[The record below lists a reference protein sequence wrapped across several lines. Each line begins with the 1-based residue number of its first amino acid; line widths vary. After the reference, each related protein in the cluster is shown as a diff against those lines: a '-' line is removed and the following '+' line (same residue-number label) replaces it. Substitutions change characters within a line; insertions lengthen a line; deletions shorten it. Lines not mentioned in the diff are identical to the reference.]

1 MGVEI
6 IAVLIPIV
14 AIIAIAVILITAFYY
29 KSREK
34 QLLIEK
40 GLSAEQIKEFFES
53 KKDPNRLL
61 KYGIIIIAFGLGL
74 GLGIML
80 EDETGK
86 DYWVPLLLFVM
97 TGLGFVISNL
107 AAKRLEAKDQT

>member
-1 MGVEI
+1 MGPDI
-6 IAVLIPIV
+6 IAVTIP
-14 AIIAIAVILITAFYY
+14 IIAIVATALVLITAFYY

-40 GLSAEQIKEFFES
+40 GLSPEVIREYFEA

-61 KYGIIIIAFGLGL
+61 KYGIIIFAFGLGL

-80 EDETGK
+80 EDYTSKEYWIPLFLFTFTGI
-86 DYWVPLLLFVM
+86 
-97 TGLGFVISNL
+97 GFVVSSLVSRKLDVKN
-107 AAKRLEAKDQT
+107 

>member
-1 MGVEI
+1 MAPDV

-14 AIIAIAVILITAFYY
+14 AIIATALILITAFYY

-40 GLSAEQIKEFFES
+40 GLSADQIKEFFAS

-61 KYGIIIIAFGLGL
+61 KYGIIIFAFGLGL
-74 GLGIML
+74 GLGIMM
-80 EDETGK
+80 EDASDK
-86 DYWVPLLLFVM
+86 DFWIPLLLFTF
-97 TGLGFVISNL
+97 TGLGFVASGLI
-107 AAKRLEAKDQT
+107 ARKYDIQK

>member
-1 MGVEI
+1 MGPDVL
-6 IAVLIPIV
+6 AVSIPII
-14 AIIAIAVILITAFYY
+14 AIIATALILITAFYY

-40 GLSAEQIKEFFES
+40 GLSPEQIKEFFEA

-61 KYGIIIIAFGLGL
+61 KFGIIIFAFGLGL

-80 EDETGK
+80 EDFTSKE
-86 DYWVPLLLFVM
+86 YWIPLLLFTF
-97 TGLGFVISNL
+97 TGLGFVASGL
-107 AAKRLEAKDQT
+107 VARKDDVKS

>member
-1 MGVEI
+1 MGPDI

-14 AIIAIAVILITAFYY
+14 AIVATAVILITAFYY

-40 GLSAEQIKEFFES
+40 GLSPEQIKEFFES

-61 KYGIIIIAFGLGL
+61 KYGIIIVAFGLGL
-74 GLGIML
+74 GFGIML
-80 EDETGK
+80 EDVTSK
-86 DYWVPLLLFVM
+86 DYWIPLLLFVM

-107 AAKRLEAKDQT
+107 VSRKLEAKN

>member
-1 MGVEI
+1 MGPDI
-6 IAVLIPIV
+6 IAVTIP
-14 AIIAIAVILITAFYY
+14 IIAIVATALVLITAFYY

-61 KYGIIIIAFGLGL
+61 KFGIIIFAFGLGL

-80 EDETGK
+80 EDYTSKEYWIPLFLFTFTGI
-86 DYWVPLLLFVM
+86 
-97 TGLGFVISNL
+97 GFVVSSLVSRKLDVKN
-107 AAKRLEAKDQT
+107 

>member
-1 MGVEI
+1 MGPDVIAVTIPIIGI
-6 IAVLIPIV
+6 IATALV
-14 AIIAIAVILITAFYY
+14 LITAFYY

-40 GLSAEQIKEFFES
+40 GLSADQIREFFES

-61 KYGIIIIAFGLGL
+61 KFGIIIFAFGLGL

-80 EDETGK
+80 EDYTSKE
-86 DYWVPLLLFVM
+86 YWIPLLLFTF
-97 TGLGFVISNL
+97 TGLGFVVSSLVSRKLDVKN
-107 AAKRLEAKDQT
+107 

>member
-1 MGVEI
+1 MGPEI
-6 IAVLIPIV
+6 IAVTIPIV
-14 AIIAIAVILITAFYY
+14 AIVATALILITAFYY

-61 KYGIIIIAFGLGL
+61 KYGIIIFAFGLGL
-74 GLGIML
+74 GLGIMMQ
-80 EDETGK
+80 DFTSK
-86 DYWVPLLLFVM
+86 DYWVPLLLFTF
-97 TGLGFVISNL
+97 TGLGFVVSSL
-107 AAKRLEAKDQT
+107 VSRKLDVKS

>member
-1 MGVEI
+1 MNEQTLAIFIPIIGI
-6 IAVLIPIV
+6 IATALVIV
-14 AIIAIAVILITAFYY
+14 AAIYY

-34 QLLIEK
+34 QMLIEK

-61 KYGIIIIAFGLGL
+61 KIGIIIFAFGLGL

-80 EDETGK
+80 NDATSK
-86 DYWVPLLLFVM
+86 DFWVPLLLFTF
-97 TGLGFVISNL
+97 TGLGFIGSGFV
-107 AAKRLEAKDQT
+107 ARKYDVK

>member
-1 MGVEI
+1 MQTEV
-6 IAVLIPIV
+6 IAVSIPIV
-14 AIIAIAVILITAFYY
+14 AIVATALVLITAFYY

-61 KYGIIIIAFGLGL
+61 KFGIIIFAFGLGL
-74 GLGIML
+74 GLGIMM
-80 EDETGK
+80 EDFTSKE
-86 DYWVPLLLFVM
+86 YWIPLLLFTF
-97 TGLGFVISNL
+97 TGIGFIVSGL
-107 AAKRLEAKDQT
+107 VSRKLEVKD